1 MNEVQRWEPYESRGS
16 RTVLGERR
24 GAIPCATHLPLYRQS
39 GIYARE
45 CVDLDRSTLATWVGE
60 ASSLLEPLVAAL
72 RRYVLAASKV
82 HGDDT
87 PVPVL
92 APGQGKTKT
101 GGCGP
106 MFAMIARRPARKLRQ
121 CGLLT
126 RRIAAVNIRSNI

>member
-1 MNEVQRWEPYESRGS
+1 
-16 RTVLGERR
+16 
-24 GAIPCATHLPLYRQS
+24 LYRQS

-60 ASSLLEPLVAAL
+60 ASSLLEPLVTTL

-92 APGQGKTKT
+92 AP
-101 GGCGP
+101 P
-106 MFAMIARRPARKLRQ
+106 SVPR
-121 CGLLT
+121 
-126 RRIAAVNIRSNI
+126 